1 MQECINF
8 PAGGNANA
16 AIPLPAVNTCACR
29 GAPPAPWTCVW
40 QQERAG
46 ANPLVARVLTLALC
60 RAGTGD
66 TCAIWIVGGFAASQ
80 GSGREQEDCRTARA
94 RRLRRGDMNWS
105 HCFRPSSL
113 TGSIQIVISRTGCC
127 VAQQLRPVHKGCCG
141 EHASTRLLGK
151 GCCAE
156 RVATP
161 PLPRVAARERVAAR
175 SAYQPRQPSPRG

>member
-1 MQECINF
+1 MQ
-8 PAGGNANA
+8 NA
-16 AIPLPAVNTCACR
+16 AGMQNAAKMPLHSPAR
-29 GAPPAPWTCVW
+29 SEHLRLPGGAAGAMDLRLAT
-40 QQERAG
+40 RAG

-175 SAYQPRQPSPRG
+175 SAYHPRQPSPRG